1 MLKRKPK
8 LLGTKLSKTKL
19 NTNWIDQLLRFL
31 VYYSRNVGK
40 YELLTGEDV
49 LPENDLLGKAGT
61 IKRFKYLPLD
71 SEMKTQ
77 TGISKKLYQK
87 FENAS

>member
-8 LLGTKLSKTKL
+8 QLGTKLSKTKL
-19 NTNWIDQLLRFL
+19 NTNWTDQLLRCL
-31 VYYSRNVGK
+31 VYYSRIVGK
-40 YELLTGEDV
+40 YELLTGKDV
-49 LPENDLLGKAGT
+49 LPEKDLLEKAGT
-61 IKRFKYLPLD
+61 IKRFNYLPLD
-71 SEMKTQ
+71 SEIKTQ